1 MANTAAHTAVFD
13 LSKRGTT
20 SKPLS
25 FSLRTSILTIGNAMI
40 MSTISR
46 SRFRLSAGALAVLFF
61 PVSPIGR
68 RWGCAGAGP
77 SFDLG
82 RVPNRAGTLWT
93 MGAPPALGRDL
104 DSCQPAARLAAL
116 YGRTLGLHRRLGLVL
131 DRR

>member
-46 SRFRLSAGALAVLFF
+46 SRFRLSAGAIAGLFF
-61 PVSPIGR
+61 AFAPIGGGR
-68 RWGCAGAGP
+68 EASQAPISIFSR
-77 SFDLG
+77 DLT
-82 RVPNRAGTLWT
+82 RCEHYVHTV
-93 MGAPPALGRDL
+93 GAPPPGVGL
-104 DSCQPAARLAAL
+104 DVFQP
-116 YGRTLGLHRRLGLVL
+116 
-131 DRR
+131 DS